1 MRIKINRLTKDI
13 KSGNLMNRV
22 NLLKYDD
29 KNIRLKNSLSLYI
42 LNFDKKKIYYLFISV
57 LSQIFPQN
65 LKNFTR

>member
-1 MRIKINRLTKDI
+1 MRIKFNRLTKDI